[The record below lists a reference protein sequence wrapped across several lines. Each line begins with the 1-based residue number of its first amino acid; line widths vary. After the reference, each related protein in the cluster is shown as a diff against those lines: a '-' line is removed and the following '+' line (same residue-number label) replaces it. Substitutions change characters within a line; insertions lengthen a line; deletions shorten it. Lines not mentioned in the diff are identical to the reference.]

1 MHVNM
6 YGPAPKAFLLKSE
19 VKEVRRRETGEGQRD
34 RANKG

>member
-6 YGPAPKAFLLKSE
+6 YGAFLLKSE

-34 RANKG
+34 RANKA